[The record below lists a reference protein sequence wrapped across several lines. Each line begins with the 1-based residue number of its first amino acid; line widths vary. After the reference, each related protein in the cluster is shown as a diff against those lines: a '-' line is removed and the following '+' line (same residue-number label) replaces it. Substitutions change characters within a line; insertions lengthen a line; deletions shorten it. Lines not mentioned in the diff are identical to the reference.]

1 MRVGVYVCV
10 CVFNMGMYSIRKKRK
25 KTHSIKCDLIGGGVL
40 VSKGLE
46 CHLYHHL
53 MFNIFLSR

>member
-1 MRVGVYVCV
+1 MCVWACVCVYVCD
-10 CVFNMGMYSIRKKRK
+10 MGMYSIRKKRK

-46 CHLYHHL
+46 CHLYHQL
-53 MFNIFLSR
+53 MFNILLSR